1 MSYAEKRKGAL
12 TGVWIGERII
22 KGERHRIRANT
33 KAAADKWEALVAATG
48 SVPLDGTG
56 ASIKHSLGA
65 VAKEARSRREGWK
78 GSCDTALDQR
88 LEVVL
93 EFFGPLS
100 AVETIS
106 KERLYDFVEM
116 LEQRK
121 GRAGGPLSGKTIN
134 RYLAVVSALLDFAR
148 SCGWT
153 QHLVCIPWQ
162 EEAEGRIEFL
172 QKDEEEAVVALLSED
187 EALCMRLLTLT
198 GMRAGEFFN
207 LRVSDIDVSD
217 NRCAWIRLRGMD
229 VKSGKGRSIPL
240 HDADLARW
248 LRKAVEQGTLP
259 GHHTFYKSFK
269 RACVALGLSE
279 GLCVHSLRHTFGT
292 RAAKA
297 TKPAMVQALMGHGSY
312 KTTQRYIHLTDDDL
326 MTATAGL

>member
-1 MSYAEKRKGAL
+1 MSYAEKRKGTL
-12 TGVWIGERII
+12 TGVWIAERII
-22 KGERHRIRANT
+22 KGERHRVRSAT
-33 KAAADKWEALVAATG
+33 KAAADKWEAIVDATG
-48 SVPLDGTG
+48 VAPLEGTG
-56 ASIKHSLGA
+56 ATIKHSLGA
-65 VAKEARSRREGWK
+65 VAKEARARREGWK

-93 EFFGPLS
+93 GFFGPL
-100 AVETIS
+100 AALETIS
-106 KERLYDFVEM
+106 KQRLYDFVEY

-121 GRAGGPLSGKTIN
+121 GRSGALSGKTIN

-148 SCGWT
+148 SCDWT
-153 QHLVCIPWQ
+153 QHVVCIPWQ

-172 QKDEEEAVVALLSED
+172 QRSEEDAIAALLSED

-198 GMRAGEFFN
+198 GMRAGELFE
-207 LRVSDIDVSD
+207 LKAAQVDISD
-217 NRCAWIRLRGMD
+217 NRCAWVRLRGMD

-248 LRKAVEQGTLP
+248 LRRALEAGTLP

-269 RACVALGLSE
+269 RACEALGLSE

-326 MTATAGL
+326 MMATAGL